1 MKHLLLTTIAA
12 VVLPTTTFSAPI
24 YLQLQTLEEL
34 KAVRFVQQMEKG
46 RFQECISMLDETMK
60 KALQGDKLEDLWKSL
75 EGQAGSFVSIDGTRR
90 QNQGNYLITMVTCRF
105 EKGPLDVKVV
115 LDNENRVAGLFFLPT
130 GPQTKPK
137 EPAYVDK
144 SKFTEEETEVVTG
157 DYRLPAT
164 LTLPQGTIAPPVL
177 VLVHGSGPN
186 DRDETIG
193 PNKVFRDLAL
203 GLAMRGIASL
213 RYEKRTRIYRGKLD
227 NINLTPREEA
237 IDDAISATRLVARDS
252 RLDGSHV
259 VVAGHSLGGSLAPL
273 IAKETSEVD
282 GIIIMAGPTRP
293 LLEMVREQ
301 IEHILELDGNLSESD
316 REQLA
321 ELDSNTAKLRKG
333 EPAEGLLVGLTKP
346 YLDALNTIDGPGTA
360 KMLSIPILVTQGKR
374 DYQVNAEKDFTK
386 WQAILKN
393 RPNATFML
401 HDNLD
406 HLFMEGEGLSS
417 PIDYQ
422 VPRNVSR
429 EFIEHLADWIHKL
442 PPKTRRQDG

>member
-12 VVLPTTTFSAPI
+12 VVLATTTFSAPI
-24 YLQLQTLEEL
+24 YLQLQTPEEL
-34 KAVRFVQQMEKG
+34 EAVRFVQQMEKG
-46 RFQECISMLDETMK
+46 RFQECISMLDDTMK
-60 KALQGDKLEDLWKSL
+60 KALHGDKLEVLWKSL

-90 QNQGNYLITMVTCRF
+90 KDQGNYLITLVTCRF

-115 LDNENRVAGLFFLPT
+115 LDNENRVAGLFFLPS
-130 GPQTKPK
+130 GPQAKPK
-137 EPAYVDK
+137 EPAYADK
-144 SKFTEEETEVVTG
+144 SRFTEEETVVVTG

-164 LTLPQGTIAPPVL
+164 LTLPQGTAAPPVL

-193 PNKVFRDLAL
+193 PNKVFRDLAW

-213 RYEKRTRIYRGKLD
+213 RFEKRTKVYRGKLD

-237 IDDAISATRLVARDS
+237 IDDAISAARLVAGDS
-252 RLDGSHV
+252 RFDGNHV
-259 VVAGHSLGGSLAPL
+259 VVAGHSFGGSLAPL
-273 IAKETSEVD
+273 IAREASEVD
-282 GIIIMAGPTRP
+282 AIIIMAGATRP
-293 LLEMVREQ
+293 LLEMIREQ
-301 IEHILELDGNLSESD
+301 IEHILKLDGNMSESD

-333 EPAEGLLVGLTKP
+333 EPAEGLLFGITKP
-346 YLDALNTIDGPGTA
+346 YLDALNKINGPGTA

-393 RPNATFML
+393 RPNVTFML
-401 HDNLD
+401 HDKLD
-406 HLFMEGEGLSS
+406 HLFMEGEGPSS
-417 PIDYQ
+417 PTDYQ
-422 VPRNVSR
+422 LPRNVS
-429 EFIEHLADWIHKL
+429 EAFIEQLADWIHKL
-442 PPKTRRQDG
+442 RIGKKRL